1 MNTFLHYKPYQVKLF
16 LIYTILFAVC
26 TLVVFPLFA
35 QSDQELKNSYQYG
48 KQLITEGKF
57 NLAKDIFY
65 KLTQPLP
72 NNIYEKHAYYF
83 YSLALYK
90 IGDKKTARTYL
101 QKLVDTSPSFA
112 QIDEAK
118 YLLAAI
124 LLESGEVKQGLD
136 LLNTIKQSTLKED
149 INAQKRYFLA
159 TLPTEQLK
167 KLYETTQDEGV
178 GRVLAQKLAN
188 ERISTD
194 DKLLLETLLA
204 KYNLKSASLT
214 QTNKTLEPPILKS
227 EYKVVL
233 FFPFFLKETSPY
245 SPNRRY
251 QFVYDMYE
259 GIKIAQEQLEKEGI
273 KIKLFT
279 FDTERNDNIIMQLVQ
294 QQAKSE
300 IDLIMGPIYPNNIRS
315 LLPLAETK
323 KINLVNPFANEIGIY
338 QSNPYIF
345 FAESSYQTQGK
356 KTAEF
361 AVQNFIGKKA
371 YVYYGRNLEDSL
383 SAFAHKETLE
393 KSNYQ
398 VFIRP
403 IDSRAIF
410 QRFTSDIANISKTD
424 SAHIFVSTSEEAV
437 ALNLISATQAGRKIL
452 PIIAPETWLNFEQIP
467 YEKYQ
472 QAEVHFFSSNYVRT
486 NRDAKNFQ
494 KEYINRSNMMPSDF
508 AYLGYEMM
516 YYFGKILSKYGVNF
530 QNAIRQVDY
539 DKGKMMIG
547 FDFKDSNDN
556 QCVAI
561 TKFKEGVLEIVNLPL
576 VSIEKLTDGTT
587 D

>member
-1 MNTFLHYKPYQVKLF
+1 MNTFLHHKPFQIRFF
-16 LIYTILFAVC
+16 LIYTTLFAVFI
-26 TLVVFPLFA
+26 LAVFSVFA

-48 KQLITEGKF
+48 KQLIAERKF
-57 NLAKDIFY
+57 SLAKDIFY

-72 NNIYEKHAYYF
+72 NNIYEKYAHYF
-83 YSLALYK
+83 YGLALYK
-90 IGDKKTARTYL
+90 TGDKKTARTYL
-101 QKLVDTSPSFA
+101 QKLVDSSPAFA

-118 YLLAAI
+118 YLLGAI
-124 LLESGEVKQGLD
+124 LLEAGEVKQGLD
-136 LLNTIKQSTLKED
+136 LLNSIKQSTIKED
-149 INAQKRYFLA
+149 INAQKRYFLS
-159 TLPTEQLK
+159 TLTTEQLK
-167 KLYETTQDEGV
+167 KLYETTQDESV
-178 GRVLAQKLAN
+178 GRVLAQKLVN

-194 DKLLLETLLA
+194 DKLLLETLLV
-204 KYNLKSASLT
+204 KYNLKSTSLI

-227 EYKVVL
+227 EYKIAL
-233 FFPFFLKETSPY
+233 FFPFLLKETSPY

-259 GIKIAQEQLEKEGI
+259 GMRIAQEHLEKEGV

-279 FDTERNDNIIMQLVQ
+279 FDTERNDNVIAQLVQ
-294 QQAKSE
+294 KQAKSE
-300 IDLIMGPIYPNNIRS
+300 IDLIMGPIYPNNIHS

-323 KINLVNPFANEIGIY
+323 KINIVNPFANDIGIY

-393 KSNYQ
+393 KANYQ
-398 VFIRP
+398 VFLRA
-403 IDSRAIF
+403 IDSRTIY
-410 QRFTSDIANISKTD
+410 QRFTSDINNISKTD
-424 SAHIFVSTSEEAV
+424 SAHIFISSSEEAV
-437 ALNLISATQAGRKIL
+437 ALNLISATQTGRKIL

-472 QAEVHFFSSNYVRT
+472 QAEVHFFASNYVRT

-494 KEYINRSNMMPSDF
+494 KEYIARSNMMPSDF

-516 YYFGKILSKYGVNF
+516 YYFGKILSKHGINF

-576 VSIEKLTDGTT
+576 ISIEKLTDGTT

>member
-1 MNTFLHYKPYQVKLF
+1 MDNLFKLGINKTLASTTLFVAVLVFLFSQV
-16 LIYTILFAVC
+16 T
-26 TLVVFPLFA
+26 A

-48 KQLITEGKF
+48 KQLISEGKF

-83 YSLALYK
+83 YGLALYK
-90 IGDKKTARTYL
+90 TGDKKIARTYL
-101 QKLVDTSPSFA
+101 QKLVESAPSFA

-118 YLLAAI
+118 YLLGAI
-124 LLESGEVKQGLD
+124 LLEAGEIKQGLD

-178 GRVLAQKLAN
+178 GKLLAQRLAN
-188 ERISTD
+188 ERISTE
-194 DKLLLETLLA
+194 DKFLLESLLV
-204 KYNLKSASLT
+204 KYNLKGVSLI
-214 QTNKTLEPPILKS
+214 QTHKSLEPPILKPA
-227 EYKVVL
+227 YKIAL

-259 GIKIAQEQLEKEGI
+259 GMKIAQEQLENEGI
-273 KIKLFT
+273 KIKLFA
-279 FDTERNDNIIMQLVQ
+279 FDTERNDNVIAQFIQK
-294 QQAKSE
+294 QANSE
-300 IDLIMGPIYPNNIRS
+300 IDLIMGPIYPNNFKS

-323 KINLVNPFANEIGIY
+323 KINIVNPFANDISIY
-338 QSNPYIF
+338 QSNPYVF

-361 AVQNFIGKKA
+361 AAQNFIGKKA
-371 YVYYGRNLEDSL
+371 YVYYGRNIEDSL

-393 KSNYQ
+393 KSNFQ
-398 VFIRP
+398 VYLRP
-403 IDSRAIF
+403 IDSRTIF
-410 QRFTSDIANISKTD
+410 QRFTNDITSISKTD
-424 SAHIFVSTSEEAV
+424 SAHIFISTSEEAV
-437 ALNLISATQAGRKIL
+437 ALNLISATQAARRIL
-452 PIIAPETWLNFEQIP
+452 PIIAPEAWLSFEQIP

-472 QAEVHFFSSNYVRT
+472 QAEVYFFSSNYVRT
-486 NRDAKNFQ
+486 NKDAKNFQ
-494 KEYINRSNMMPSDF
+494 KEYITRSNMMPSKF

-516 YYFGKILSKYGVNF
+516 YYFGKILSKYGINF
-530 QNAIRQVDY
+530 QNTIKQVDY

-561 TKFKEGVLEIVNLPL
+561 TKFKEGALEVVNLPL

>member
-1 MNTFLHYKPYQVKLF
+1 MDNLFKLRINKTLASTALFVATFVFLFSQV
-16 LIYTILFAVC
+16 T
-26 TLVVFPLFA
+26 A

-48 KQLITEGKF
+48 KQLISEGKF

-83 YSLALYK
+83 YGLALYK
-90 IGDKKTARTYL
+90 TGDKKTARTYL
-101 QKLVDTSPSFA
+101 QKLVESAPSFA

-118 YLLAAI
+118 YLLGAV
-124 LLESGEVKQGLD
+124 LLEAGEIKQGLD

-178 GRVLAQKLAN
+178 GRLLAQKLAN
-188 ERISTD
+188 ERITRE
-194 DKLLLETLLA
+194 DKFLLESLLV
-204 KYNLKSASLT
+204 KYNLTNTSLI
-214 QTNKTLEPPILKS
+214 QTYKPLEPPILKPA
-227 EYKVVL
+227 YKVAL
-233 FFPFFLKETSPY
+233 FFPFFLKETSPN

-259 GIKIAQEQLEKEGI
+259 GMKIAQEQLENEGI

-279 FDTERNDNIIMQLVQ
+279 FDTERNDNVIAQLIQ
-294 QQAKSE
+294 KQANSE
-300 IDLIMGPIYPNNIRS
+300 IDLIMGPIYPNNFKS

-323 KINLVNPFANEIGIY
+323 KINIVNPFANDIGIY

-361 AVQNFIGKKA
+361 AVQNFTGKKA
-371 YVYYGRNLEDSL
+371 YVYYGRNIEDSL

-393 KSNYQ
+393 KSNFQ
-398 VFIRP
+398 VYLRP
-403 IDSRAIF
+403 IDSRTIF
-410 QRFTSDIANISKTD
+410 QRFTNDITNLSKTD
-424 SAHIFVSTSEEAV
+424 SAYIFISTSEEAV
-437 ALNLISATQAGRKIL
+437 ALNLISATQAARRIL
-452 PIIAPETWLNFEQIP
+452 PIIAPEAWLNFEQIP

-472 QAEVHFFSSNYVRT
+472 QAEVYFFSSNYVRT

-494 KEYINRSNMMPSDF
+494 KEYIARSNMMPSKF

-516 YYFGKILSKYGVNF
+516 YYFGKILSKYGINF
-530 QNAIRQVDY
+530 QNAIKQIDY
-539 DKGKMMIG
+539 DKGKTMIG

-561 TKFKEGVLEIVNLPL
+561 TKFREGVLEVVNLPL